1 MSGWIT
7 ACSEPYTFTPN
18 PAAVKSSPCA
28 TAATRSPNSPNI
40 SATGAGAHSR
50 RPGCAA
56 SAARMLSGTTWS
68 KCSWVT
74 STASAPSRAWSPL
87 NAPGSITRTPPSFS
101 SRTQAC
107 PSLVSCIVPPR
118 YRPRQT
124 YSCPRPALLAGSAP
138 ETPAALARE
147 ATPRNPPLAYGRVP
161 SSPGRG
167 RASGQAE
174 HAGQG
179 AGRRAARLGGQ
190 VERGGDVQVGG
201 QQTAQFGHGGR
212 VVRHLARGR
221 PLQRLQP
228 GGGGFEQVRPVLPA
242 LRPGPVQDH
251 QPYRSRG
258 MLLQQVAEQHQVAG
272 RLGHLGA
279 VDRDHAGVEPGPR
292 VRVHAGER
300 LGHRGVVGVVWE
312 AQFGAARVHV
322 HGGT

>member
-28 TAATRSPNSPNI
+28 TAVTRSPNSANC

-87 NAPGSITRTPPSFS
+87 NAPGSMTRTPPSFS

-118 YRPRQT
+118 YR
-124 YSCPRPALLAGSAP
+124 
-138 ETPAALARE
+138 RE
-147 ATPRNPPLAYGRVP
+147 ANLLLCAPGPASRGSGPPNPRWP
-161 SSPGRG
+161 RG

-179 AGRRAARLGGQ
+179 SGGRAARLGGK
-190 VERGGDVQVGG
+190 VERGGNVQVGC
-201 QQTAQFGHGGR
+201 QQAAQFGHGGR

-221 PLQRLQP
+221 LVQRLQP
-228 GGGGFEQVRPVLPA
+228 GGGGPEQVRPVLPA

-251 QPYRSRG
+251 QP
-258 MLLQQVAEQHQVAG
+258 
-272 RLGHLGA
+272 
-279 VDRDHAGVEPGPR
+279 
-292 VRVHAGER
+292 
-300 LGHRGVVGVVWE
+300 
-312 AQFGAARVHV
+312 
-322 HGGT
+322 